1 MMTQNSPGSG
11 EEARTGVRRSTRL
24 AVSLPI
30 RVYAIDFK
38 GVDFIE
44 DSTTVVVNYNGAK
57 IRLTH
62 QLIPDQEIRIQ
73 SVKTSTEAIFRVV
86 SRVGNLEDR
95 FTYWG
100 VECLTPSDSVW
111 GMNFPE
117 PGPDDQRSVRA
128 LLRCPICR
136 SREVLHLDE
145 PLLES
150 IQELGGLLRGCLKCG
165 QTGIWEQVPYTED

>member
-1 MMTQNSPGSG
+1 MQTQP
-11 EEARTGVRRSTRL
+11 EAGGVERTGVRRSTRL

-30 RVYAIDFK
+30 RVYATDYKGTDF
-38 GVDFIE
+38 VE
-44 DSTTVVVNYNGAK
+44 DSTTIVVNFYGAR
-57 IRLTH
+57 IRLNH
-62 QLIPDQEIRIQ
+62 QLLPEQEIRIR
-73 SVKTSTEAIFRVV
+73 SLKTSQEAVFRVV

-100 VECLTPSDSVW
+100 VECLTPDPNVW
-111 GMNFPE
+111 GINFPQ

-136 SREVLHLDE
+136 FSEVIYLDE

-150 IQELGGLLRGCLKCG
+150 IQELGGLLRGCVKCG
-165 QTGIWEQVPYTED
+165 QTGIWEQIPYPKA

>member
-1 MMTQNSPGSG
+1 MQTSSG
-11 EEARTGVRRSTRL
+11 TGGVADTGLRRSTRL

-30 RVYAIDFK
+30 RIYAIDFK
-38 GVDFIE
+38 GTDFVE
-44 DSTTVVVNYNGAK
+44 DSTTVVVNSYGAK
-57 IRLTH
+57 IRLNH
-62 QLIPDQEIRIQ
+62 QLLPEQEIRIQ
-73 SVKTSTEAIFRVV
+73 SLKTSREAVFRVV

-100 VECLTPSDSVW
+100 VECLSPSQDVW
-111 GMNFPE
+111 GIKFPQ
-117 PGPDDQRSVRA
+117 PGPDDQRAVRA

-136 SREVLHLDE
+136 FRETIYLDE

-165 QTGIWEQVPYTED
+165 QTGIWEQVPYTDA

>member
-1 MMTQNSPGSG
+1 MHMNQTISG
-11 EEARTGVRRSTRL
+11 GMSRPGVRRSTRL

-44 DSTTVVVNYNGAK
+44 DSTTVVVNHYGGK
-57 IRLTH
+57 IRLNH

-73 SVKTSTEAIFRVV
+73 SLKNSAEAVFRVV
-86 SRVGNLEDR
+86 SKVGNLEDR

-100 VECLTPSDSVW
+100 VECLSPSNNIW

-128 LLRCPICR
+128 MLRCPVCR
-136 SREVLHLDE
+136 AREVMHLDE

-150 IQELGGLLRGCLKCG
+150 MQELGGLLRGCLKCG

>member
-1 MMTQNSPGSG
+1 MHNSAESG
-11 EEARTGVRRSTRL
+11 EMTRTGVRRSTRL

-30 RVYAIDFK
+30 RVYATDFK
-38 GVDFIE
+38 GRDFVE

-57 IRLTH
+57 IRLSH
-62 QLIPDQEIRIQ
+62 QLIPEQEIRIQ
-73 SVKTSTEAIFRVV
+73 SLKTSAESVFRVV
-86 SRVGNLEDR
+86 SRVGTLEDR

-100 VECLTPSDSVW
+100 VECLSPSYEVW
-111 GMNFPE
+111 GMSFPE

-128 LLRCPICR
+128 LLRCPVCH
-136 SREVLHLDE
+136 SREILFLDE

-165 QTGIWEQVPYTED
+165 QTGIWEQIPYTEA

>member
-1 MMTQNSPGSG
+1 MHTSTESG
-11 EEARTGVRRSTRL
+11 EMARTGVRRSTRL

-30 RVYAIDFK
+30 RVYATDFK
-38 GVDFIE
+38 GRDFVE

-62 QLIPDQEIRIQ
+62 QLIPEQEIRIQ
-73 SVKTSTEAIFRVV
+73 SLKTSAESVFRVV
-86 SRVGNLEDR
+86 SRVG
-95 FTYWG
+95 
-100 VECLTPSDSVW
+100 VECLSPSYEVW
-111 GMNFPE
+111 GMRFPE

-128 LLRCPICR
+128 LLRCPVCH
-136 SREVLHLDE
+136 SREILFLDE

-165 QTGIWEQVPYTED
+165 QTGIWEQIPYTEA